1 MRIEGAV
8 GLVTGGASGLGEAVV
23 RMLAD
28 AGARAAILDRP
39 ESNGQALADEL
50 GRAAA
55 FFPTDVS
62 SSEAVEV
69 AVRGAA
75 DRFGRLDATVNC
87 AGIAPVQEVLGGDAE
102 PNSLSLFRRAVDVNL
117 IGLFDVVRWS
127 ARYMSRNHPG
137 ADGERGLIVNIASIA
152 GYEGQVGQ
160 AAYAATKGAVIARDA
175 AARAGAGVVRHPGDG
190 DRARDDGHADA
201 RSCRRSAPSGAD
213 RAARVP
219 PPPGPPD
226 GTGPDGGAVDGD
238 HVPQRRGRAARRRRS
253 PRAGQPRL
261 IGFEVP
267 NEFGGPGP
275 NGFRFN
281 TVIDEKVAYTCAG
294 SRRWSWN

>member
-50 GRAAA
+50 GGAAA

-87 AGIAPVQEVLGGDAE
+87 AGIAPVQEILGGDGE

-160 AAYAATKGAVIARDA
+160 AAYAATKGAVIALTLQLARELAMFGIRVMAIAPGMMDTPML
-175 AARAGAGVVRHPGDG
+175 ARADDQRRAALIAQHVFPHRLGRPTELARMVALLMETTFLNGEVVRLDAG
-190 DRARDDGHADA
+190 AR
-201 RSCRRSAPSGAD
+201 
-213 RAARVP
+213 
-219 PPPGPPD
+219 
-226 GTGPDGGAVDGD
+226 
-238 HVPQRRGRAARRRRS
+238 
-253 PRAGQPRL
+253 L
-261 IGFEVP
+261 
-267 NEFGGPGP
+267 GPGSQ
-275 NGFRFN
+275 G
-281 TVIDEKVAYTCAG
+281 
-294 SRRWSWN
+294 